1 MVTMVLDHVGYWDN
15 IAPLRAVGRLAMPLY
30 CILFV
35 ISVRKNQVNGLRLF
49 IIAAI
54 SQIPFMLYIEEI
66 QLNII
71 FGFFFFYW
79 LVTSQQK
86 KAPLQTVLSFIVI
99 VITGL
104 PLSIFPEDSYKWYH
118 YATSLRVSYG
128 WYLYA
133 TLFIFYRLQ
142 SKVDQRFAF
151 AVFTGLYVWITRYA
165 IGFPRQLIAI
175 AAPFID
181 WIKLPRPNKYLYR
194 YFYPGHLMILAI
206 IKISLTGFTFGV
218 FNGFWFSDELIDNA
232 WQTTTS
238 YEPNSLEELLDTYYW
253 NTDED
258 VYFFEE
264 TGENQN
270 DQRD

>member
-1 MVTMVLDHVGYWDN
+1 MILENTVSANPDNHLDHIKPGLRNAYQWIAMVTMVLDHVGYWDN

-104 PLSIFPEDSYKWYH
+104 
-118 YATSLRVSYG
+118 RC
-128 WYLYA
+128 
-133 TLFIFYRLQ
+133 
-142 SKVDQRFAF
+142 
-151 AVFTGLYVWITRYA
+151 TGH
-165 IGFPRQLIAI
+165 P
-175 AAPFID
+175 
-181 WIKLPRPNKYLYR
+181 
-194 YFYPGHLMILAI
+194 
-206 IKISLTGFTFGV
+206 
-218 FNGFWFSDELIDNA
+218 
-232 WQTTTS
+232 
-238 YEPNSLEELLDTYYW
+238 
-253 NTDED
+253 
-258 VYFFEE
+258 
-264 TGENQN
+264 
-270 DQRD
+270 